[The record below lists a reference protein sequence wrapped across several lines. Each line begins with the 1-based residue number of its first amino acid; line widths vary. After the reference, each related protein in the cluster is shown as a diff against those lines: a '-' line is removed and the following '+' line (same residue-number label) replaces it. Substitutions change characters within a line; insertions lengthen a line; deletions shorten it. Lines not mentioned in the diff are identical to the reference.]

1 MGLHLMSFLGFTL
14 SGVFGVWLIW
24 GVLRSGRL

>member
-1 MGLHLMSFLGFTL
+1 MGLHLLSFVGFVL

-24 GVLRSGRL
+24 GVMRSGRL